1 MLLSIS
7 IQFISLNI
15 WDKGVMSILL
25 VLLFQSQSTAEYLQS
40 FSHSA
45 VSITWTL
52 ISSQEQEQTIN
63 KLCWTLSLSLN
74 ILTRKEVWTVDYLTG
89 KAQFPRA
96 PTDISPLLSSP
107 STLQSLHGGQSGV
120 LSPLLT
126 DQPLRSPGQ
135 TRTSR
140 PHNRKWFSNKFPN
153 CIKKEEQC

>member
-7 IQFISLNI
+7 IQFISINI

-52 ISSQEQEQTIN
+52 ISSQEQTIN
-63 KLCWTLSLSLN
+63 KLCSTLSLSPWISWQGRRCGL
-74 ILTRKEVWTVDYLTG
+74 LTIWQGRPNFPEPRLT
-89 KAQFPRA
+89 
-96 PTDISPLLSSP
+96 SLLSSP

>member
-1 MLLSIS
+1 MLPKIS

-63 KLCWTLSLSLN
+63 KLCWTLSPSLNLN

-89 KAQFPRA
+89 KAQFPEPRL
-96 PTDISPLLSSP
+96 TSLLSSL